1 MADRIQTHKILNN
14 RYFNGEG
21 GDLEGF
27 GNSQIQVS
35 PYMSKQYD
43 YALTDD
49 IVLLNDRKDTEQKI
63 YNIFINS
70 PFAEKYVYHDKA
82 KKIIKDDIFKIF
94 YYTKDELLKIKKLNT
109 FEYVLAIADFYDF
122 NFNYIIKKVLSPK
135 IMCELLQDI
144 YDNGMRKKIEENSEK
159 KLF

>member
-63 YNIFINS
+63 YNIFIS
-70 PFAEKYVYHDKA
+70 
-82 KKIIKDDIFKIF
+82 IIIIIIIIYCNCIF
-94 YYTKDELLKIKKLNT
+94 YS
-109 FEYVLAIADFYDF
+109 
-122 NFNYIIKKVLSPK
+122 IIWT
-135 IMCELLQDI
+135 CCA
-144 YDNGMRKKIEENSEK
+144 
-159 KLF
+159 